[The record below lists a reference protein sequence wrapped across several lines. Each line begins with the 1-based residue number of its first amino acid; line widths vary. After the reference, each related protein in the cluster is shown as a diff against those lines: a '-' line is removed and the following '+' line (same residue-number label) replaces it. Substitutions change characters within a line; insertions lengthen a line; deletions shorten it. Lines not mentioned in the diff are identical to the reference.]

1 MGKLDE
7 ADDKADKS
15 ANRLQ
20 IADDKL
26 KFADYL
32 IHRDNFSDY
41 ATAITKHLL
50 DAANKAVSVNFG
62 LDGTSVSHILINKK
76 LSEGEK
82 EEREFSGSY
91 LTLWTLPVQPSP
103 ARADIEKAMA
113 RVKTFVS
120 YVKGRQIL

>member
-1 MGKLDE
+1 MGKLE
-7 ADDKADKS
+7 E
-15 ANRLQ
+15 
-20 IADDKL
+20 ADDKL

-50 DAANKAVSVNFG
+50 DAANKAVSANFG
-62 LDGTSVSHILINKK
+62 LDGTSISHIFINKK
-76 LSEGEK
+76 LSEGSR

-91 LTLWTLPVQPSP
+91 LALWKLAVNPQP
-103 ARADIEKAMA
+103 AKGDIEKAMA
-113 RVKTFVS
+113 RVKTFVG